1 MSRGAAKEGFS
12 GGFPFQVLQPVGISI
27 RKGKV
32 GEDGDEKGKANAPSP
47 QHSLHHSLGHCFACD
62 FFLAETECILAT
74 TGHGFQSA
82 PRAHR

>member
-12 GGFPFQVLQPVGISI
+12 GGFPFQMLGI

-62 FFLAETECILAT
+62 FFLAEKECILAT
-74 TGHGFQSA
+74 TRHGFQSA